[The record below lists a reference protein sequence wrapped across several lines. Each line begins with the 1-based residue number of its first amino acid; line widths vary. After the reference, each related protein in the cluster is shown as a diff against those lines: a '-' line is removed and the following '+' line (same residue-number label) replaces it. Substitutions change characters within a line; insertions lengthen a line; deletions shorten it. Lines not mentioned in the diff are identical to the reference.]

1 MLQPLTAKQR
11 QQQQQ
16 QKADIQ
22 PAVSGDAEKQI
33 QPYITLQHDTTVSQ
47 MSQFDNQWNDAHDM
61 VWSTYLVRKKE
72 RLGTCPG

>member
-22 PAVSGDAEKQI
+22 PAVSGDVEKQI

-47 MSQFDNQWNDAHDM
+47 TSQFDNQ
-61 VWSTYLVRKKE
+61 
-72 RLGTCPG
+72 